1 MKGRRLVLFAIVSF
15 GFAIP
20 AQMTYQGK
28 ITDPSCGGNEGDYSF
43 GGDGYPGAAGGDG
56 ASGAVFIEW

>member
-1 MKGRRLVLFAIVSF
+1 
-15 GFAIP
+15 
-20 AQMTYQGK
+20 MTYQSK
-28 ITDPSCGGNEGDYSF
+28 ITDPSCGGNGGDYNF